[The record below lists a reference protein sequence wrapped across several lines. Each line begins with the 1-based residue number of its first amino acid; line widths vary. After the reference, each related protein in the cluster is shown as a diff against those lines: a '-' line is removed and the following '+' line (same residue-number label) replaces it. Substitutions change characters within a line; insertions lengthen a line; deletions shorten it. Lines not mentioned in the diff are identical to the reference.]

1 MKGETSMAGL
11 RREETGSH
19 DLDDDHDDH
28 DDLDDD
34 DENHDDKDNG
44 DDPMMIITI
53 MMMKPRRST
62 GCSLSLEGSMT
73 KKCILSKKNVPPKN
87 INFFLSS
94 KQCNESF
101 P

>member
-28 DDLDDD
+28 DDHDDD

-62 GCSLSLEGSMT
+62 GCSLSLESRHDQKMHSVQ
-73 KKCILSKKNVPPKN
+73 KMFPEKYP
-87 INFFLSS
+87 FLFI
-94 KQCNESF
+94 QQTMQ
-101 P
+101 